1 MRKVAINPL
10 ANKQIT
16 VNSIERSASRV
27 VGKELNFI
35 SLVAKKAER
44 QKPKYP
50 WMNERMKVLKRI
62 LLAKNTKI
70 FFTSGDLFLHFLK
83 SK

>member
-1 MRKVAINPL
+1 MRKAAINPQ
-10 ANKQIT
+10 ANKQII
-16 VNSIERSASRV
+16 VNSIDRRASRV
-27 VGKELNFI
+27 VGKEVNFI
-35 SLVAKKAER
+35 SFVAKKAER

-62 LLAKNTKI
+62 LLAKNSKI
-70 FFTSGDLFLHFLK
+70 FFKSGDLFLHFLK